1 MKLSKVLGTFTK
13 DSTGLADLNKSQE
26 SVILN
31 SETYQIPSILGVKKK
46 NRADV
51 IEFRNQ
57 IRLNPA
63 PPRSPHPQSKSSSS
77 SSS

>member
-31 SETYQIPSILGVKKK
+31 SETYQIPSMLGVKKK
-46 NRADV
+46 SRADV
-51 IEFRNQ
+51 IEFTMVFQRQ
-57 IRLNPA
+57 HLGI
-63 PPRSPHPQSKSSSS
+63 K
-77 SSS
+77 